1 MRCEDFSIIIDS
13 FIWTNMDKNLDV
25 GKFKALLLRK
35 QEELHDIESIGNAAA
50 EIVELDQTRMGR
62 LSRMDALQGQAMSK
76 EAKRRRELE
85 MQKIG
90 SALQRIEAGDYG
102 YCVSCDELI
111 SLGRLEVDPSA
122 SLCIECAEKL

>member
-1 MRCEDFSIIIDS
+1 
-13 FIWTNMDKNLDV
+13 MDENLDV
-25 GKFKALLLRK
+25 QKLKALLLRK
-35 QEELHDIESIGNAAA
+35 LEELHDIESTGNAAV
-50 EIVELDQTRMGR
+50 ETVELDQTRMGR

-76 EAKRRRELE
+76 ETKRRRELE

-111 SLGRLEVDPSA
+111 SRGRLEVDPSA